1 MAIRPSATGNYA
13 RAGKAVA
20 DDAAYSFDAARTYSP
35 KADEM
40 VRKAAKLRAEENLAA
55 RKIEKNLRS
64 KGIAEYTK
72 TKNLK
77 TDIDAKE
84 NYKAAS
90 RKAGLLATA
99 GGFLGKGI
107 GGLGGSDRKRREVG
121 ANDDYYSKRIGDL
134 RSSADTIRNTP
145 LPNSSSTAPTATS
158 TSSPAPTSSSNTG
171 TATTGGGDLS
181 MQYMKKLTSNGMSDV
196 QAAATVGHLLVET
209 GGFKHMEEL
218 APNVHGTKGYGHLQW
233 TDPSPGRGRRTD
245 FMNYTQSRNLD
256 PQSFEAN
263 SDFLVHE
270 MTTNFNQS
278 WTGGGSFEGL
288 QQQGTLEGA
297 SAYLQNNFI
306 RPSKQYAHTDR
317 RLAEGRSVLEAWRN
331 QQS

>member
-55 RKIEKNLRS
+55 MKIEKNLRS

-121 ANDDYYSKRIGDL
+121 ANDDYYTKRIDSL
-134 RSSADTIRNTP
+134 RSDADTIRNTP
-145 LPNSSSTAPTATS
+145 LPSFSSPASTS
-158 TSSPAPTSSSNTG
+158 TSSPAPSSSSNAG

-181 MQYMKKLTSNGMSDV
+181 MQYMKKLTSSGMSDV

-306 RPSKQYAHTDR
+306 RPGVPHTDR

>member
-55 RKIEKNLRS
+55 MKIEKNLRS

-121 ANDDYYSKRIGDL
+121 ANDDYYSKRIDSL
-134 RSSADTIRNTP
+134 RSDADTIRNTP
-145 LPNSSSTAPTATS
+145 LPSFSSPASTS
-158 TSSPAPTSSSNTG
+158 TSSPAPSSSSNAG

-181 MQYMKKLTSNGMSDV
+181 MQYMKKLTSSGMSDV

-306 RPSKQYAHTDR
+306 RPGVPHTDR

>member
-40 VRKAAKLRAEENLAA
+40 VRKAAQLRAEENLAA
-55 RKIEKNLRS
+55 MKVEKNLRS
-64 KGIAEYTK
+64 RGVAEYTK

-121 ANDDYYSKRIGDL
+121 ANDDYYSKRIGEL
-134 RSSADTIRNTP
+134 RSDADAIRNTP
-145 LPNSSSTAPTATS
+145 LPSF
-158 TSSPAPTSSSNTG
+158 SSPDSTDTSPNTSPSPSPSPSPAVSGSDGWAKLSKVLRTGEGTLGDQGYTTQFTG
-171 TATTGGGDLS
+171 TQFSDMSAHPRQIRTSGSLSSDAAGAYQFLSTTWDEAKSALSLPEFSADSEEKSGRFLAKRRGVNPDTVYSNIDEFREAMDKLAPEWASMPYSGQGVNGGGNGSSYYGQGGLS
-181 MQYMKKLTSNGMSDV
+181 
-196 QAAATVGHLLVET
+196 
-209 GGFKHMEEL
+209 
-218 APNVHGTKGYGHLQW
+218 LQ
-233 TDPSPGRGRRTD
+233 
-245 FMNYTQSRNLD
+245 
-256 PQSFEAN
+256 
-263 SDFLVHE
+263 
-270 MTTNFNQS
+270 
-278 WTGGGSFEGL
+278 
-288 QQQGTLEGA
+288 
-297 SAYLQNNFI
+297 
-306 RPSKQYAHTDR
+306 
-317 RLAEGRSVLEAWRN
+317 EAWQIYN
-331 QQS
+331 S

>member
-40 VRKAAKLRAEENLAA
+40 VRKAAKLRADENLAA
-55 RKIEKNLRS
+55 WKIEKNLRS

-134 RSSADTIRNTP
+134 RSSADTIRNTS
-145 LPNSSSTAPTATS
+145 LPSSSSPTS
-158 TSSPAPTSSSNTG
+158 TSTDTTTTTTSTSTTTTSTTSPTASASDGWAKLSKVLRTGEGTLGDKGYTTQFTG
-171 TATTGGGDLS
+171 TQFSDMSVHPRQIRSSGSLSSDAAGAYQFLSTTWDEAKNALNLPDFSANSQEKAGRFLAERRGVNPDAVYSNIDEFRTAMDKLAPEWASMPYSGQGVNGGGNGSSYYGQGGLS
-181 MQYMKKLTSNGMSDV
+181 
-196 QAAATVGHLLVET
+196 
-209 GGFKHMEEL
+209 
-218 APNVHGTKGYGHLQW
+218 LQ
-233 TDPSPGRGRRTD
+233 
-245 FMNYTQSRNLD
+245 
-256 PQSFEAN
+256 
-263 SDFLVHE
+263 
-270 MTTNFNQS
+270 
-278 WTGGGSFEGL
+278 
-288 QQQGTLEGA
+288 
-297 SAYLQNNFI
+297 
-306 RPSKQYAHTDR
+306 
-317 RLAEGRSVLEAWRN
+317 EAWQIYN
-331 QQS
+331 S